1 MVANWS
7 QKNKER
13 LCDYQLGVKNFDSTN
28 HLLAKVTLNK
38 SLNNIKKYH
47 SSAINILTQIEKL
60 SDCKNFKIILKP
72 YSKDQ
77 LVNKNIQDDFNAIIG
92 LKTKKIN
99 CSNGNEIDI
108 INKSVTREMSDLL
121 QLRNKL
127 FEPKRSIIANNIVGR
142 FFKFNS
148 YGEPTFFFSNFSNI
162 N

>member
-1 MVANWS
+1 M
-7 QKNKER
+7 
-13 LCDYQLGVKNFDSTN
+13 KNFDSTN

-92 LKTKKIN
+92 LKTK
-99 CSNGNEIDI
+99 
-108 INKSVTREMSDLL
+108 
-121 QLRNKL
+121 NKL
-127 FEPKRSIIANNIVGR
+127 
-142 FFKFNS
+142 
-148 YGEPTFFFSNFSNI
+148 
-162 N
+162 